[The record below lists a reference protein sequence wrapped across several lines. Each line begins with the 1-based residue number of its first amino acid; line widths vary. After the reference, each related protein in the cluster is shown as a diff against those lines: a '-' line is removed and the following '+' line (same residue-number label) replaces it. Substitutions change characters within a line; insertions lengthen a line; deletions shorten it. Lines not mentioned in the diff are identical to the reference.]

1 METENTEQANQ
12 EESLRVD
19 EMSVED
25 AFNLI
30 VGLARNAK
38 LTYKEHMVVS
48 KATKTVLG
56 ALNEKMD

>member
-1 METENTEQANQ
+1 MDKEQENQ
-12 EESLRVD
+12 EPNQEPLRVD
-19 EMSVED
+19 DMSVED
-25 AFNLI
+25 SFNLI

-56 ALNEKMD
+56 ALNEKLD

>member
-1 METENTEQANQ
+1 MKEENTETLNQ
-12 EESLRVD
+12 EPARVD
-19 EMSVED
+19 EISVEE

-30 VGLARNAK
+30 VGLARNTK

-56 ALNEKMD
+56 ALNENLD